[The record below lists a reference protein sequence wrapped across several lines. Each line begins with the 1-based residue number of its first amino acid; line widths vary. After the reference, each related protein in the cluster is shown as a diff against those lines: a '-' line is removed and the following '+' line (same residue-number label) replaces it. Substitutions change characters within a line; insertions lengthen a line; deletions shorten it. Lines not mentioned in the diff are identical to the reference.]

1 MRTDD
6 QHRHGKEIDTSN
18 ISNPQ
23 TVHEESDIN
32 VRAILMFGFWLFV
45 AGVVIHAVL
54 WGFFRLMEK
63 RAAAADPRPSP
74 VAEQRSNK
82 FPEPKLQPDPVE
94 DVQRLRAREDQQLN
108 QYGWVNRQ
116 QGVTHIPIERAMEL
130 VVQRGLPTRPA
141 QPQPAVGTPD
151 SSGGEGP
158 NKPQAASPR
167 SDSRGQREAEGK
179 PATPATRQKPRQ
191 P

>member
-6 QHRHGKEIDTSN
+6 RHRRNQEIDTSG
-18 ISNPQ
+18 ISNPE

-32 VRAILMFGFWLFV
+32 VRAILMFGLWLFV
-45 AGVVIHAVL
+45 AAVIIHVAL
-54 WGFFRLMEK
+54 WGFFELMEK

-74 VAEQRSNK
+74 VAEQRPNT

-94 DVQRLRAREDQQLN
+94 DAYRMRAREGEQLN
-108 QYGWVNRQ
+108 NYGWVNRQ

-130 VVQRGLPTRPA
+130 VVQRGLPSRPA
-141 QPQPAVGTPD
+141 QPQPAVGNPD

-158 NKPQAASPR
+158 NQPASTSPS
-167 SDSRGQREAEGK
+167 SDSHGQREAQGR